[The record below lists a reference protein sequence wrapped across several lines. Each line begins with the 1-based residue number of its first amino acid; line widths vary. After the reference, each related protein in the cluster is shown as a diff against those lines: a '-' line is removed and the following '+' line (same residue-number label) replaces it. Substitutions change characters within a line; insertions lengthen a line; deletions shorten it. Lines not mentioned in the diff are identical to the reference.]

1 MKKTPACLFAVLAFA
16 ASAAVQ
22 AQGYPD
28 HPIKMIIPW
37 PPGQATDLAARMVAE
52 KMVAVLGQPMIADN
66 KGGAGGTIGVE
77 YAVKQPADGYT
88 IVAGSSGP
96 ISISPNVQKVAYDPL
111 KDLAPIALLATNPF
125 VLVVNPSIPASNVRE
140 LVAVLKQSPGK
151 YSFGSS
157 GAGATAHLMVVLFN
171 QMAGVDAVHVPY
183 KGSSQSVT
191 DVASGQV
198 AYTIETVPAVLSYVK
213 SGRLRALAV
222 TSAKRSTSMP
232 DLPTMAEAGLPGYDL
247 VGWIGF
253 MAPAGTPLE
262 VRTKL
267 AAETRRALQLP
278 DVRQHFLALGLEPDG
293 TSLGEFADFIKNQT
307 TRYGAVAKQANIRID

>member
-1 MKKTPACLFAVLAFA
+1 MKNPARLLVALALA
-16 ASAAVQ
+16 AAGAAH
-22 AQGYPD
+22 AQGYPS

-37 PPGQATDLAARMVAE
+37 PPGQATDLAARIVAE
-52 KMVAVLGQPMIADN
+52 KMVPVLGQPMIADN

-77 YAVKQPADGYT
+77 YAAKQPADGYI

-111 KDLAPIALLATNPF
+111 KDFAPIALLATNPF
-125 VLVVNPSIPASNVRE
+125 VLVVNPSIPANNVKE
-140 LVAVLKQSPGK
+140 LIASLRNNPGK

-157 GAGATAHLMVVLFN
+157 GSGATAHLMVVLFN
-171 QMAGVDAVHVPY
+171 QMAGIDAVHVPY

-191 DVASGQV
+191 DVVSGQV
-198 AYTIETVPAVLSYVK
+198 AYTIETVPAVLSHVK

-222 TSAKRSTSMP
+222 TSSKRSSSMP
-232 DLPTMAEAGLPGYDL
+232 ELPTMAEAALPGYDL

-267 AAETRRALQLP
+267 AAEARKALELP
-278 DVRQHFLALGLEPDG
+278 DVRQRYLALGLEPEG
-293 TSLGEFADFIKNQT
+293 ASLDEFAEFIRSQT